1 MKKVFLFALVATIA
15 SCNQT
20 KNINAYVVKHCQEVH
35 SVDMATGQANIAF
48 KCDSLYNF
56 TEVAKVCSK
65 SEICFDVSK
74 GRIQGEVKCGD
85 ENTSLV
91 DIFKN
96 LVKQIKFK

>member
-1 MKKVFLFALVATIA
+1 MKKVFMFALIATIA
-15 SCNQT
+15 SCNSTQ
-20 KNINAYVVKHCQEVH
+20 KINTYVVKHCQEVH
-35 SVDMATGQANIAF
+35 SVDLATGQANIAF

-56 TEVAKVCSK
+56 QEVAKVCSK

-85 ENTSLV
+85 ENTNLV

-96 LVKQIKFK
+96 LIKQIKFK